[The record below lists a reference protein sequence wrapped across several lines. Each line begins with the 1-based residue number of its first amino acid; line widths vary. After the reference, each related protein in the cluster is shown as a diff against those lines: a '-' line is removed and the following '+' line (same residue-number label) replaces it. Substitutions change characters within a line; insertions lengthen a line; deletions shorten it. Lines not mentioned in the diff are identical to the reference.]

1 MQKIR
6 LWTKVCLS
14 THYTLKKTFLKCFK
28 NIASVCA
35 LFADSFQILETCE
48 TFWNRNCSNNCHCI
62 VWNGVELDQL
72 SCNCTVL
79 YSEQPDQ
86 NTVLLNSNFRL
97 SPLGPALFYLPISVN
112 KSFSYIVL
120 NWTNSVSL
128 YSMCLTFL
136 PLVALT
142 HYICV
147 LCVQPLCV
155 AVWRWLVGWFPPLCC
170 CCVVVYWVLLC
181 IVCCALL
188 CCCALCVVLLCVVYC
203 VLCVT
208 LVGWLV
214 PTVHQLPTAVD
225 FTGEP
230 ALIRQR
236 DHNFF
241 FVFLI
246 FFFCFVFLF
255 WRDCVLFC
263 HHGGLAVANL
273 TQVNRC

>member
-79 YSEQPDQ
+79 YSEQPDH
-86 NTVLLNSNFRL
+86 NTVLLNLPPFSLGTRL
-97 SPLGPALFYLPISVN
+97 VLSTSVN

-136 PLVALT
+136 ALVALT
-142 HYICV
+142 HSTLLRIVCSTFV
-147 LCVQPLCV
+147 RGSVT
-155 AVWRWLVGWFPPLCC
+155 LVGWLVPT
-170 CCVVVYWVLLC
+170 VVLLC
-181 IVCCALL
+181 IE

>member
-1 MQKIR
+1 MFQKHCFS
-6 LWTKVCLS
+6 VCS
-14 THYTLKKTFLKCFK
+14 VCWFFPDSWNVWNFLKPE
-28 NIASVCA
+28 
-35 LFADSFQILETCE
+35 LFQ
-48 TFWNRNCSNNCHCI
+48 CI

-72 SCNCTVL
+72 SCNCTLL
-79 YSEQPDQ
+79 YSEQPDH
-86 NTVLLNSNFRL
+86 NTVLLNSTFRL
-97 SPLGPALFYLPISVN
+97 SPLGPALFYLHLSTSN
-112 KSFSYIVL
+112 FHIVL

-136 PLVALT
+136 ALVALT